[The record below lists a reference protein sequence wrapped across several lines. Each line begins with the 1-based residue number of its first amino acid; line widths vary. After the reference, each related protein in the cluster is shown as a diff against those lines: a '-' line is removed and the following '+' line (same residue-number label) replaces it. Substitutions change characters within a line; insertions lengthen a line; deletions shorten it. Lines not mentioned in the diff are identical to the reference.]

1 MTNLL
6 DKKQAAQY
14 LGVSLRTIDYFRTRE
29 NLPFHVIGGKL
40 IRFAADELE
49 CWALGRG
56 RSNGSDEAEQ
66 MEGKSNGT
74 K

>member
-14 LGVSLRTIDYFRTRE
+14 LGVSLRTLDYFRQRE

-40 IRFAADELE
+40 IRFDETELE
-49 CWALGRG
+49 RWALGRD
-56 RSNGSDEAEQ
+56 RSNDSNEK
-66 MEGKSNGT
+66 EGGANGT